1 MKKIWMAVVA
11 MAAGGFA
18 EAQDF
23 SVMQNTL
30 SVYNNNTPA
39 GNAKFEAMAGAS
51 GALGGDASS
60 MLTNPAGLGVAI
72 SSSFNATL
80 GFNDTQ
86 NTTTLGSSS
95 VNWKNSSTDLSN
107 VQGTFALGTAP
118 NSRWKFV
125 NVGINYSSK
134 TLDNIVQTPALA
146 AISGTGLLTDGA
158 GSAVA
163 EMPFQGHIYD
173 RSGRQSALNIGV
185 AGNYDNQIYIGASLG
200 FHSSTLD
207 QFDQAK
213 FSLPNSTVVNILD
226 NQGSPYAETG
236 RGFDANI
243 GIIGKVTPDV
253 RAGLSIQTPI
263 FWTID
268 RAWSYYSSDGT
279 IADGTYSETR
289 KLQTPAKVT
298 GSLAYIGGKNL
309 ALNLDYT
316 MGFSKDKFTE
326 NSAGESL
333 LNQEFSNYGTNY
345 SQVRIGGE
353 YRYQRLRIRAGYAF
367 TNAPFKNSSF
377 DHYTGNG
384 SVANTNVEDFLGGRT
399 NSVGV
404 GLGYEFNRFSLDLT
418 YKNISQSYANP
429 FFSYNQ
435 VDNSGGNAGYYP
447 ASTATG
453 VSGVSFASEVT
464 PQSTGISTVKNNLN
478 NIYLTLGW
486 RF

>member
-1 MKKIWMAVVA
+1 MAVVA
-11 MAAGGFA
+11 ITAGSFA
-18 EAQDF
+18 KAQDF

-30 SVYNNNTPA
+30 TVYNNNTPA
-39 GNAKFEAMAGAS
+39 GNAKFEAMAGAN

-80 GFNDTQ
+80 GFNNTT
-86 NTTTLGSSS
+86 NTTTLGSASM
-95 VNWKNSSTDLSN
+95 NWDHSSTDLSN
-107 VQGTFALGTAP
+107 VQGTLALGTAP

-134 TLDNIVQTPALA
+134 SLDNIVQTPALA
-146 AISGTGLLTDGA
+146 AIGGTGLLTDGVSNI
-158 GSAVA
+158 SAT
-163 EMPFQGHIYD
+163 MPFQGHIYD

-185 AGNYDNQIYIGASLG
+185 AGNYDNQIYLGASLG
-200 FHSSTLD
+200 FHSTTLD
-207 QFDQAK
+207 QFDQAR
-213 FSLPNSTVVNILD
+213 FSMPNSGVVNVFD
-226 NQGSPYAETG
+226 NQGTPYAETG
-236 RGFDANI
+236 QGFDANI

-289 KLQTPAKVT
+289 KLRTPAKVT
-298 GSLAYIGGKNL
+298 GSLAYVGGKNL

-316 MGFSKDKFTE
+316 MGFTKDKFTE
-326 NSAGESL
+326 TSGGESL
-333 LNQEFSNYGTNY
+333 LNQEFANHANNY
-345 SQVRIGGE
+345 SQVRVGGE

-367 TNAPFKNSSF
+367 TNAPFKNDSF
-377 DHYTGNG
+377 EHYTGNG
-384 SVANTNVEDFLGGRT
+384 SVANGNVEDLLSGRT

-435 VDNSGGNAGYYP
+435 VDNSGGNGGYYP

-453 VSGVSFASEVT
+453 IAGVSFASEVS
-464 PQSTGISTVKNNLN
+464 PSSTGISTVKNNLN
-478 NIYLTLGW
+478 NVYLTLGW
-486 RF
+486 KF